1 MLDRGTTVEKAVTS
15 YVRSGQTLMVGG
27 FGRGGVPFTTIK
39 YLADNATDYRNL
51 TLIKNDANEPGIGI
65 DLLLKQGQVKKLIAT
80 HIGLNPDFIRQ
91 MNDGEIECELIPQG
105 IFAEKIRAG
114 GAGIPAILTDIGLGT
129 EVAHGKATYEMEG
142 KTLLVEPCMRGDVAL
157 ICADIADNAGNAWW
171 RGSNRNMCVVM
182 GTACDRVIVEAKQI
196 VETGNLKAEDI
207 HLPSVFVDVV
217 VPAGPSPH
225 GEL

>member
-1 MLDRGTTVEKAVTS
+1 
-15 YVRSGQTLMVGG
+15 
-27 FGRGGVPFTTIK
+27 
-39 YLADNATDYRNL
+39 
-51 TLIKNDANEPGIGI
+51 
-65 DLLLKQGQVKKLIAT
+65 
-80 HIGLNPDFIRQ
+80 
-91 MNDGEIECELIPQG
+91 
-105 IFAEKIRAG
+105 
-114 GAGIPAILTDIGLGT
+114 
-129 EVAHGKATYEMEG
+129 
-142 KTLLVEPCMRGDVAL
+142 MRGDVAL

-217 VPAGPSPH
+217 VPAGPLPH